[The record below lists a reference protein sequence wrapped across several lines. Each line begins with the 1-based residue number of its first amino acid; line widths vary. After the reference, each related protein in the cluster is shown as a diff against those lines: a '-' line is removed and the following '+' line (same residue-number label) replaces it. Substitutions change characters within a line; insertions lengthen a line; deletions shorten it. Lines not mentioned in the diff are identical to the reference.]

1 MLSVGAIS
9 AGAGN
14 YYLNLSREDYY
25 TKEDEKRG
33 IWVGSGADFLNLKGE
48 INEQEFKQILQGF
61 SADGSQKLVQNAGKD
76 NRGCAWDLT
85 FSAPKSVSIIFAV
98 SDEDVRKVIEK
109 AHFEAVKETLKEVQN
124 DTFTRLGKGGKIY
137 DKVDLVC
144 VAFEHS
150 TSRSVSKEVMP
161 DMNLHTH
168 ILVMNVGLSKSDGKT
183 RSIKSENF
191 YEKQQ
196 IYGNVYRSNLAKN
209 LTLLNFECER
219 KGEFFEVKGISKE
232 LIEKFSKR
240 TEQVKEQTK
249 GIEDKA
255 QKAKVKLR
263 GRTVKNSYNRKDLF
277 SYWQAECKEFG
288 LTSRDVLRLTDQER
302 EITKSVNEEAKK
314 CLAVSVAKLT
324 TKKPVFSKADLE
336 KEFLQESTVHGI
348 GSKDAKNK
356 VNEFLQNKAFLVS
369 ENKNKDK
376 TLYTLD
382 KKTAFEEKK
391 ILSEKQDFKKQYSL
405 QITEYK
411 KSLEKKGFKVI
422 GVSFTNETSKF
433 FETQTG
439 VKTRTLRK
447 TNYELQKGFE
457 NKIDLK
463 RKIKAEFKYAT
474 YQISKDTKDK
484 MLGLYHKP
492 SSKSIHNLKYAT
504 WQISKA
510 HKNYLDYQLER
521 EHFRVDEKT
530 VVIFDGKYTEKNTEV
545 ESLFSQVEA
554 EGGKVVTSAEIFQEQ
569 KQVQEQQQQ
578 QNQQAQAQQ
587 TQNQQQQQQQ
597 TQTQQT

>member
-25 TKEDEKRG
+25 TKEDEKNG
-33 IWVGSGADFLNLKGE
+33 VWVGSGADLLNLKGE
-48 INEQEFKQILQGF
+48 INEQEFKQVLQGF
-61 SADGSQKLVQNAGKD
+61 SADGSQKLVQNAGKV
-76 NRGCAWDLT
+76 NRDCAWDLT

-98 SDEDVRKVIEK
+98 SDEEVRKVVEK

-124 DTFTRLGKGGKIY
+124 DTFTRLGKGGKVY
-137 DKVDLVC
+137 DKVDLIC

-150 TSRSVSKEVMP
+150 TSRSVSKDVMP

-168 ILVMNVGLSKSDGKT
+168 ILVMNIGVSRSDGKT

-196 IYGNVYRSNLAKN
+196 IYGNSYRANLAKN
-209 LTLLNFECER
+209 LTALNFECER

-232 LIEKFSKR
+232 LVKKFSKR
-240 TEQVKEQTK
+240 AEQVKEQTK
-249 GIEDKA
+249 GIENKA

-277 SYWQAECKEFG
+277 SYWQAECKSFG
-288 LTSRDVLRLTDQER
+288 LTSRDILRLTDRER

-314 CLAVSVAKLT
+314 CLEVGVAKLT

-336 KEFLQESTVHGI
+336 KEFLQEATVHGI
-348 GSKDAKNK
+348 GSRDAKNK
-356 VNEFLQNKAFLVS
+356 VDEFLQNKAYLVS
-369 ENKNKDK
+369 ENQNKDK
-376 TLYTLD
+376 ALYTLD
-382 KKTAFEEKK
+382 KKTAFEGKK
-391 ILSEKQDFKKQYSL
+391 VLSDKKDLKNKQNL
-405 QITEYK
+405 QISEYRK
-411 KSLEKKGFKVI
+411 NLEKKGFKVI
-422 GVSFTNETSKF
+422 GVSFTNANAKL

-439 VKTRTLRK
+439 IKTKTLSK
-447 TNYELQKGFE
+447 TNYELKKGFE
-457 NKIDLK
+457 NKVDLK
-463 RKIKAEFKYAT
+463 RKINAEFKYAT
-474 YQISKDTKDK
+474 HQISKDTKDK
-484 MLGLYHKP
+484 LLGLYHKP
-492 SSKSIHNLKYAT
+492 SSKNIHNLKYAT

-510 HKNYLDYQLER
+510 QKNYLDYQLER

-530 VVIFDGKYTEKNTEV
+530 VVIFDGKYSEQNTEV
-545 ESLFSQVEA
+545 KNLFSQVEA
-554 EGGKVVTSAEIFQEQ
+554 QRGTVVTSAEIFQEQ

-578 QNQQAQAQQ
+578 NQQIQNGQ
-587 TQNQQQQQQQ
+587 TQNGQNQQQMQQQQ
-597 TQTQQT
+597 T